1 MNLSNPFK
9 RKPKQLDGDDT
20 VDVEDFGT
28 NDEVRK
34 KQMMLMG
41 GVGAVALVL
50 GSMYIFDDGE
60 DDPAKVDENG
70 QEIQIATDDMVNRNM
85 SQREWQA
92 ASEAQMQGMQN
103 QLKSVDGQARQMDAL
118 QSQIAAL
125 QAENQGMASD
135 GQRVMGA
142 YEQENAQLR
151 QQLAQRQSEI
161 GRAHV

>member
-92 ASEAQMQGMQN
+92 ASEANPSAPSICKNWKHYDAVEREEPRHERHRHRRKPDRMSIN
-103 QLKSVDGQARQMDAL
+103 DSICRRQKP
-118 QSQIAAL
+118 
-125 QAENQGMASD
+125 
-135 GQRVMGA
+135 R
-142 YEQENAQLR
+142 
-151 QQLAQRQSEI
+151 
-161 GRAHV
+161 

>member
-70 QEIQIATDDMVNRNM
+70 QEIQIATDFSWFCMPCI
-85 SQREWQA
+85 W
-92 ASEAQMQGMQN
+92 
-103 QLKSVDGQARQMDAL
+103 
-118 QSQIAAL
+118 
-125 QAENQGMASD
+125 ASD
-135 GQRVMGA
+135 AACHSRCDMFRLTMSSVA
-142 YEQENAQLR
+142 IWI
-151 QQLAQRQSEI
+151 S
-161 GRAHV
+161 